1 MPTPTQ
7 SRRDFLATTATLLG
21 AAALARTGLTAAEAT
36 PATAKAEPIIDI
48 HQHIPYSG
56 RTSAQMMAHQRAM
69 GISFTIL
76 LPAGSRFG
84 LEAGVNPYPETQAF
98 AEKYPDRFA
107 WFANEVTDQ
116 PDAVDVIRRQLKSG
130 AIGIGEQKFYVAS
143 DSQGIEK
150 IAALAGEFDVPM
162 LMHFQQ
168 GTYNNDINRFHR
180 ILEKFPKVNFIG
192 HAQTFWGNIS
202 QNYEKVLY
210 PKGPVIPGG
219 ITDRLLS
226 DYPNMYGDLSAGS
239 GYQAFIRDEDHAH
252 AFFARHQ
259 DKLLYGSDCSD
270 PVGHGPACSG
280 INQIASV
287 RKFSPDK
294 KAERK
299 ILYENARRVLKLKNL
314 PF

>member
-21 AAALARTGLTAAEAT
+21 AAALARTGLTAAEAA
-36 PATAKAEPIIDI
+36 PATTKPEPIIDI

-56 RTSAQMMAHQRAM
+56 RTSEQMMAHQVAM
-69 GISFTIL
+69 GVSFTIL

-84 LEAGVNPYPETQAF
+84 LAAGVNPYPEAQAL

-130 AIGIGEQKFYVAS
+130 AIGIGEQKFNVTS
-143 DSQGIEK
+143 DSPGIEH
-150 IAALAGEFDVPM
+150 IAALAAEFEVPM

-168 GTYNNDINRFHR
+168 GTYNNDIHRFHR
-180 ILEKFPKVNFIG
+180 ILEKFPTVNFIG

-202 QNYEKVLY
+202 KNYDEKILY
-210 PKGPVIPGG
+210 PKGPVVPGG

-280 INQIASV
+280 FQQIGSV
-287 RKFSPDK
+287 RRFSPDK

-299 ILYENARRVLKLKNL
+299 ILYGNARRVLKLTQL
-314 PF
+314 S